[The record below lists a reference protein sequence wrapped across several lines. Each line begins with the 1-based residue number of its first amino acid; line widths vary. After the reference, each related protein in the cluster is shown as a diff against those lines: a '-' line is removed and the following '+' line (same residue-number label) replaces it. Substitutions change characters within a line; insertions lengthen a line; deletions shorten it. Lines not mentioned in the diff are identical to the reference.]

1 SSYSALSDWFR
12 AQALA
17 VPQGWLEAGE
27 DWLCQE
33 HGRRPEEFA
42 PNELRSL
49 LYEQYLH
56 SDLRE
61 FENPS
66 LPAQVASEEKL
77 QLTGKL
83 VLQLESVIDVSQSL
97 YSQYRKCRGDENAN
111 LEVTSN
117 ETNGGNFGGGGGG
130 GGDRGAG
137 GNWDEPKGG
146 RMLLLTLTDGCAQ
159 LRAVECRP
167 MPQLSV
173 GLPPG
178 CKLRLL
184 PPLLVR
190 RGIAM
195 LTSPQ
200 SVEVLGGQVDELVV
214 ERSQESLLL
223 AALRRLGFEP
233 TDSEQA
239 GPRQPAAAAADAAN
253 RLFADLDTGNNRPAT
268 VGNQQ
273 QQHQQRNQPDAMATS
288 RNQPDAM
295 ATYRNQPDAMA
306 TNWNQPDAMATYRN
320 QPDAMATYRNQPNS
334 MSTNRNQPDAMAT
347 NRNQSIPPASS
358 SAANNRG
365 ASNIRSRPYPDTSAA
380 NRGNSL
386 LAGGNNVR
394 DLLGGFDPFEDDEDA
409 AENSAQPRQRL
420 QQQSSRQ
427 TASGMNPSSS
437 GTSLQRQQSYQQQQP
452 QPPRQMSVQEVLD
465 ADDLL
470 FAEAIEGIDCDELE
484 AAAVAPS
491 AAASSANRAATSA
504 SADRQPLFPSTST
517 KRPRMEL
524 ERRAAQPEGRDI
536 AGIPTSKEPFVYLK
550 DVYTW
555 LEESGPQVREFTVR
569 GYLMGLR
576 GRLEIRDGG
585 YSLPCLLADATCTIS
600 CNLGDRVL
608 TDLLGFTAAEAD
620 AARRSGDSGTLAR
633 CQAALLEMQ
642 QQLANM
648 AGLFLLAFDI
658 RQETATAIR
667 FRCVTH
673 ADVDALRRRVRARKA
688 QERRGGRQQEAGLA
702 AQDDE
707 FLADWDDGLSG

>member
-1 SSYSALSDWFR
+1 
-12 AQALA
+12 
-17 VPQGWLEAGE
+17 
-27 DWLCQE
+27 
-33 HGRRPEEFA
+33 
-42 PNELRSL
+42 
-49 LYEQYLH
+49 
-56 SDLRE
+56 
-61 FENPS
+61 
-66 LPAQVASEEKL
+66 
-77 QLTGKL
+77 
-83 VLQLESVIDVSQSL
+83 
-97 YSQYRKCRGDENAN
+97 
-111 LEVTSN
+111 
-117 ETNGGNFGGGGGG
+117 
-130 GGDRGAG
+130 
-137 GNWDEPKGG
+137 
-146 RMLLLTLTDGCAQ
+146 
-159 LRAVECRP
+159 
-167 MPQLSV
+167 
-173 GLPPG
+173 
-178 CKLRLL
+178 
-184 PPLLVR
+184 
-190 RGIAM
+190 
-195 LTSPQ
+195 
-200 SVEVLGGQVDELVV
+200 
-214 ERSQESLLL
+214 
-223 AALRRLGFEP
+223 
-233 TDSEQA
+233 
-239 GPRQPAAAAADAAN
+239 
-253 RLFADLDTGNNRPAT
+253 
-268 VGNQQ
+268 
-273 QQHQQRNQPDAMATS
+273 
-288 RNQPDAM
+288 
-295 ATYRNQPDAMA
+295 
-306 TNWNQPDAMATYRN
+306 
-320 QPDAMATYRNQPNS
+320 
-334 MSTNRNQPDAMAT
+334 
-347 NRNQSIPPASS
+347 
-358 SAANNRG
+358 
-365 ASNIRSRPYPDTSAA
+365 
-380 NRGNSL
+380 
-386 LAGGNNVR
+386 
-394 DLLGGFDPFEDDEDA
+394 
-409 AENSAQPRQRL
+409 
-420 QQQSSRQ
+420 
-427 TASGMNPSSS
+427 MNPSSS

-524 ERRAAQPEGRDI
+524 ERRAEGRDI

>member
-1 SSYSALSDWFR
+1 
-12 AQALA
+12 
-17 VPQGWLEAGE
+17 
-27 DWLCQE
+27 
-33 HGRRPEEFA
+33 
-42 PNELRSL
+42 
-49 LYEQYLH
+49 
-56 SDLRE
+56 
-61 FENPS
+61 
-66 LPAQVASEEKL
+66 
-77 QLTGKL
+77 
-83 VLQLESVIDVSQSL
+83 
-97 YSQYRKCRGDENAN
+97 
-111 LEVTSN
+111 VTSN
-117 ETNGGNFGGGGGG
+117 ETNGGNFGGGGG

-184 PPLLVR
+184 PPLLIR

-239 GPRQPAAAAADAAN
+239 GPRQPAAAADAAN

-268 VGNQQ
+268 VENQQ
-273 QQHQQRNQPDAMATS
+273 QQYQQRNQPDAMATS
-288 RNQPDAM
+288 RNQPNSM
-295 ATYRNQPDAMA
+295 S
-306 TNWNQPDAMATYRN
+306 TNWNQPDAMATS
-320 QPDAMATYRNQPNS
+320 RNQPNS
-334 MSTNRNQPDAMAT
+334 MATYRNQPDAMAT

-409 AENSAQPRQRL
+409 AENSAQAQRAQPRQRP

-437 GTSLQRQQSYQQQQP
+437 GTSLQRQQSYQQQP

-504 SADRQPLFPSTST
+504 SADRQPLFPST

-524 ERRAAQPEGRDI
+524 ERHAEGRDI

-600 CNLGDRVL
+600 CNLGDQVL

-667 FRCVTH
+667 FRCVTQ

-688 QERRGGRQQEAGLA
+688 QERLGGRQQEAGLA